1 MEREAVGLLCPH
13 SLPFSISYKKKKF
26 QNTPASSSPTSPSF
40 GHPPYRTSFFLLI
53 TEGQVVMRARRR
65 EEQERTR
72 GLVQEGEM
80 RGTKREKEK
89 KKNKY
94 RRGEEQGGRRRR
106 EEKKKKDVRTPEATG
121 SLIDQSVVPRR
132 DGFTL
137 PTGYVAAAVIVLRQ
151 SRTAARKQRSSI

>member
-1 MEREAVGLLCPH
+1 MVARNKRAENTGKKERREAEYGEAVGLLCPH

-89 KKNKY
+89 KKKH
-94 RRGEEQGGRRRR
+94 
-106 EEKKKKDVRTPEATG
+106 
-121 SLIDQSVVPRR
+121 I
-132 DGFTL
+132 
-137 PTGYVAAAVIVLRQ
+137 
-151 SRTAARKQRSSI
+151 